1 MNYIYVATR
10 VVTYFGTLLRA
21 IWEHIVCRI
30 CKLAVEDARA
40 FKNDEL
46 CGHVEHEVIH
56 RTKHA
61 FLMCFVPFTMNF
73 VLGCCFLLSGS
84 YRLVYLG
91 DATVYQA
98 YLFMWMGISCLAN
111 CAPSFE
117 DMLAFKDC
125 VYGGNN
131 KARKII
137 FAPFFGIICAA
148 ACLEKYSLTFL
159 LSIGFGVAFPYLT
172 AWITPLL
179 NKLISLLA

>member
-10 VVTYFGTLLRA
+10 VLTYFGTLLRTV
-21 IWEHIVCRI
+21 WEHIVCRV
-30 CKLAVEDARA
+30 CKIAAEDVRA

-46 CGHVEHEVIH
+46 CGHVEHEVIR

-73 VLGCCFLLSGS
+73 LLGICFLLTGS

-91 DATVYQA
+91 DTTVYQSF
-98 YLFMWMGISCLAN
+98 LFMWMGISCLAN

-125 VYGGNN
+125 VYSGKS
-131 KARKII
+131 KALKII
-137 FAPFFGIICAA
+137 LAPFFGVVCAA
-148 ACLEKYSLTFL
+148 ACLEKYSLTFI
-159 LSIGFGVAFPYLT
+159 LSIAFGVAFPYLT
-172 AWITPLL
+172 AWITPL
-179 NKLISLLA
+179 ISKFMSL